1 MRPKRRQHG
10 FSLIELL
17 VVIAIIS
24 ILAMMQVQAGIKAMR
39 QAKAVAT
46 GEAMRQ
52 KQIGKFAD
60 NANRGRLSGTD
71 SASTREACRN
81 MFREMY
87 ETGKA
92 QAAVTEVLYA
102 LRNDRDFD
110 AYYHTLIDPDA
121 NGELV
126 FQDGK
131 LKAKTGDGTE
141 VLLEPLSDRITGV
154 PTMWEFLATNMS
166 NMTASTN
173 IRVMYNDGHVDS
185 VQYPGR
191 FPASRIV
198 AELGQDYMNKSS

>member
-1 MRPKRRQHG
+1 MRRHDG

-52 KQIGKFAD
+52 KQIGKMSD
-60 NANRGRLSGTD
+60 NANRGRLTGSD
-71 SASTREACRN
+71 SAAARDACRQV
-81 MFREMY
+81 FRDMY

-102 LRNDRDFD
+102 LRNDQDFD

-121 NGELV
+121 TEELV
-126 FQDGK
+126 FENGK
-131 LKAKTGDGTE
+131 LKAKTANGTE
-141 VLLEPLSDRITGV
+141 VLLEPLSDRIIGV
-154 PTMWEFLATNMS
+154 PTMWEFLSTDMS

-185 VQYPGR
+185 MQYPGQ
-191 FPASRIV
+191 FPATRIV
-198 AELGQDYMNKSS
+198 AECGQDYMEKTS

>member
-1 MRPKRRQHG
+1 MRPMRRQHG

-17 VVIAIIS
+17 VVIAIVS

-52 KQIGKFAD
+52 KQIDKFAD
-60 NANRGRLSGTD
+60 NANRGRLTD
-71 SASTREACRN
+71 DTAATRKACREV
-81 MFREMY
+81 FREMY

-121 NGELV
+121 GSELV
-126 FQDGK
+126 FEDGK
-131 LKAKTGDGTE
+131 LKAETKDGT
-141 VLLEPLSDRITGV
+141 VVMLEPLSDRIIGV
-154 PTMWEFLATNMS
+154 ATMWEFLSTDMS
-166 NMTASTN
+166 NMTAGTN

-185 VQYPGR
+185 MQYPGQ

-198 AELGQDYMNKSS
+198 AELGQDFMNKSS

>member
-1 MRPKRRQHG
+1 MRRHDG

-24 ILAMMQVQAGIKAMR
+24 ILAMMQVQAGVKAMR
-39 QAKAVAT
+39 QARALAT

-52 KQIGKFAD
+52 NKIGKMSD
-60 NANRGRLSGTD
+60 NANLGRLSGSD

-81 MFREMY
+81 TFRQMY

-92 QAAVTEVLYA
+92 QAAVTEVLYV
-102 LRNDRDFD
+102 LHNDQDFD

-121 NGELV
+121 NQELV

-141 VLLEPLSDRITGV
+141 VLLEPLNDRITGV
-154 PTMWEFLATNMS
+154 PTMWEFLATDMS
-166 NMTASTN
+166 HMTASTN
-173 IRVMYNDGHVDS
+173 IRVMYNDGHVES

-198 AELGQDYMNKSS
+198 AELGQDYMEKTS